1 MIQEIITPNA
11 PQAIGPYSQGVV
23 IGDLVF
29 VSGQVPIHPKTKDL
43 VKGDL
48 AKQTKQVLENIKSI
62 LEDAGSGMES
72 VLKTTVYMTNLSKFS
87 DMNKMYETY
96 FQKPYPARA
105 TVQVAALPKG
115 TEIEMECIAY
125 IKRMK
130 DKDCEG
136 CGEGC
141 GGCC

>member
-29 VSGQVPIHPKTKDL
+29 VSGQIPINPKTKEI
-43 VKGDL
+43 VKGDIS
-48 AKQTKQVLENIKSI
+48 KQTKQVLENIKSI

-72 VLKTTVYMTNLSKFS
+72 VLKTTVYMTDLSKFS
-87 DMNKMYETY
+87 DMNKVYETY
-96 FQKPYPARA
+96 FEKPFPARA
-105 TVQVAALPKG
+105 TVQVAVLPKG
-115 TEIEMECIAY
+115 SPIEIECIAY

-130 DKDCEG
+130 DEG
-136 CGEGC
+136 CDGC
-141 GGCC
+141 GGECC